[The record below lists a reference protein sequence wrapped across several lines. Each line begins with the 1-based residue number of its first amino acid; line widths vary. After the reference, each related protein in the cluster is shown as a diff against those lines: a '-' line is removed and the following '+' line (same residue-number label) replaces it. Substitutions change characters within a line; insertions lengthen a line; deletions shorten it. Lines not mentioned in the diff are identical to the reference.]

1 MVNLLGE
8 NFWLG
13 FRVRTA
19 KTQRLLFIYVPTEL
33 ARTTSDENTQLN
45 NKLRDLE
52 VEVAVWKQ
60 QAISSRNAQDYES
73 KPVFRRSVAFENG
86 VEGKDVSAKN
96 IALCVIDGTRSVFSP
111 NYLVQGGEGGRKAG
125 QEIVQGI
132 TDHLANDG
140 SLQVAH
146 IKVSIVI
153 YVMRSRLRNEL
164 IAGGTCTA
172 EQFDGFFV
180 GLNETRHLNVVEV
193 GNKSDTDRKI
203 EDYLQLFAGLTQTV
217 RVFFGG
223 GNSSHYLSVMATL
236 ETCNASSKLV
246 ILRSQTGSPY
256 GASARI
262 PFIMLPGLFTAGQL
276 VPATPK
282 STTPFSLPFSL
293 PIPEADEP
301 DAWAPPPESFSFSGQ
316 RKQSTID
323 PTLPLYKQDPPPCN
337 EFYLMTTC
345 SKEGRCRYSHEY
357 NLTDDQLATLA
368 KNAKQSPC
376 WFLNNDRECPFGPS
390 CCWGHVCP
398 FGIKCHYSL
407 KDKCRFKGRE

>member
-1 MVNLLGE
+1 
-8 NFWLG
+8 
-13 FRVRTA
+13 
-19 KTQRLLFIYVPTEL
+19 L

-45 NKLRDLE
+45 DKLRDLE

-60 QAISSRNAQDYES
+60 QAIASKNAQDYEI

-86 VEGKDVSAKN
+86 VEGKDKN

-111 NYLVQGGEGGRKAG
+111 NYLFQGGEGGRKAG

-132 TDHLANDG
+132 IEHLANDG
-140 SLQVAH
+140 SLQVAN

-164 IAGGTCTA
+164 IAGDTCTA
-172 EQFDGFFV
+172 EQFEGFFV
-180 GLNETRHLNVVEV
+180 GLNETRHLNVVDV
-193 GNKSDTDRKI
+193 GTKSDADRKI

-223 GNSSHYLSVMATL
+223 SYNLVVPSITDLTFIRDCSGGNSSHYLSVMATL
-236 ETCNASSKLV
+236 EACNASSKLV

-262 PFIMLPGLFTAGQL
+262 PFIMLPGLSHP
-276 VPATPK
+276 PAT
-282 STTPFSLPFSL
+282 
-293 PIPEADEP
+293 EH
-301 DAWAPPPESFSFSGQ
+301 
-316 RKQSTID
+316 
-323 PTLPLYKQDPPPCN
+323 
-337 EFYLMTTC
+337 YLMTTC

>member
-33 ARTTSDENTQLN
+33 ARTTADENTQLN
-45 NKLRDLE
+45 DKLRDLE

-73 KPVFRRSVAFENG
+73 KPVFRRSVAFDNG
-86 VEGKDVSAKN
+86 AEGKDVKQTYRKT

-111 NYLVQGGEGGRKAG
+111 NYLVQGEEGGRKAG

-132 TDHLANDG
+132 IDHLANDG
-140 SLQVAH
+140 SLQVANV
-146 IKVSIVI
+146 KVSIVI

-164 IAGGTCTA
+164 IAGDTCTA

-180 GLNETRHLNVVEV
+180 GLNETRHLNVVE
-193 GNKSDTDRKI
+193 GLKPLTFFTT
-203 EDYLQLFAGLTQTV
+203 DYLQLFAGLTQTV
-217 RVFFGG
+217 RVFFSGSY
-223 GNSSHYLSVMATL
+223 NLSSHYLSVMATL
-236 ETCNASSKLV
+236 ETCNASGKLV

-262 PFIMLPGLFTAGQL
+262 PSIMLPGLFTAGQL
-276 VPATPK
+276 VPVTPK
-282 STTPFSLPFSL
+282 HTAFSL
-293 PIPEADEP
+293 PISEADEP
-301 DAWAPPPESFSFSGQ
+301 DAWTPSLKPFSLNGQ
-316 RKQSTID
+316 RKQTTID
-323 PTLPLYKQDPPPCN
+323 PTLVKNPPPCN
-337 EFYLMTTC
+337 EHYLMAAC
-345 SKEGRCRYSHEY
+345 SKEGRCKYSHEY
-357 NLTDDQLATLA
+357 DLTEDQLATLSR
-368 KNAKQSPC
+368 NAKQSPC

-398 FGIKCHYSL
+398 FGIKCQFSL

>member
-1 MVNLLGE
+1 MDSVNKASKQEQWRELLA
-8 NFWLG
+8 
-13 FRVRTA
+13 RV
-19 KTQRLLFIYVPTEL
+19 QEL

-45 NKLRDLE
+45 DKLRDLE

-73 KPVFRRSVAFENG
+73 KPVFRRSVTFENG
-86 VEGKDVSAKN
+86 VEGKDN

-111 NYLVQGGEGGRKAG
+111 NYLVQGGQGGRKAG

-132 TDHLANDG
+132 TDHLANDA
-140 SLQVAH
+140 SLQVANT
-146 IKVSIVI
+146 KVSIVI
-153 YVMRSRLRNEL
+153 YVMRSQLRNEL
-164 IAGGTCTA
+164 IAGDTCTA
-172 EQFDGFFV
+172 EQFDRFFV

-203 EDYLQLFAGLTQTV
+203 EEYLQLFAGLTQTV

-282 STTPFSLPFSL
+282 STTPFSLPIS
-293 PIPEADEP
+293 EVDEP
-301 DAWAPPPESFSFSGQ
+301 DAWATPPESFSFSGQ
-316 RKQSTID
+316 RKQGTID
-323 PTLPLYKQDPPPCN
+323 PTLVKDPPPCN
-337 EFYLMTTC
+337 EHYLMTTC
-345 SKEGRCRYSHEY
+345 SKE
-357 NLTDDQLATLA
+357 
-368 KNAKQSPC
+368 NAKQSPC

-407 KDKCRFKGRE
+407 KDKCRFKGPGMHRPRGGDYL

>member
-1 MVNLLGE
+1 MDSINKASKQEQWRELLA
-8 NFWLG
+8 
-13 FRVRTA
+13 RV
-19 KTQRLLFIYVPTEL
+19 QEL

-52 VEVAVWKQ
+52 VEVAVWKE
-60 QAISSRNAQDYES
+60 QAISSRNAQDNES

-86 VEGKDVSAKN
+86 AEGKDKN
-96 IALCVIDGTRSVFSP
+96 IALCVIDGTRSIFSP
-111 NYLVQGGEGGRKAG
+111 NYLVQSEEGGRKAG

-132 TDHLANDG
+132 FDHLANDG
-140 SLQVAH
+140 SLQVAN

-153 YVMRSRLRNEL
+153 YVMSSRLRNEL
-164 IAGGTCTA
+164 IAGDTCTA

-193 GNKSDTDRKI
+193 GSKSDTDRKI
-203 EDYLQLFAGLTQTV
+203 EDYLQLFAGLAQTV
-217 RVFFGG
+217 RVFFSG

-236 ETCNASSKLV
+236 ETCNASAKLV

-262 PFIMLPGLFTAGQL
+262 PFIMLPGLFTNFPAGQL

-282 STTPFSLPFSL
+282 PFTPFSLPIS
-293 PIPEADEP
+293 EVDEP
-301 DAWAPPPESFSFSGQ
+301 DAWTPPSKSFSLNGQ
-316 RKQSTID
+316 RKQTTID
-323 PTLPLYKQDPPPCN
+323 PALPLYKQNPPPCN
-337 EFYLMTTC
+337 EHYLMAAC

-357 NLTDDQLATLA
+357 DLTEDQLATLSR
-368 KNAKQSPC
+368 NAKQSPC

-398 FGIKCHYSL
+398 FGIKCQFSL
-407 KDKCRFKGRE
+407 KDKCRFKGPGMHRPRGDYL